1 MPTRADLDLIRG
13 ANDGLVVLAER
24 DLRDLWRSLDM
35 GRPEAAR
42 DALLEAFPAVTF
54 RYGAAAAT
62 IAADWYDDLR
72 FTEGVQGRFAA
83 EMADPVAP
91 EYVRSRVRYGAA
103 HLFTD
108 TPDQML
114 AFLSGALV
122 KYTLQPGRD
131 TIAQSA
137 AADPQARGWH
147 RETRPSATYTSG
159 CDFCRFLAHRGAV
172 YRRGTA
178 AFAAHD
184 DCKCIAVP
192 SWDAGA
198 PEVPAAVYEASKRM
212 DLLRRQ
218 AAGEPV
224 TLSTRRRRRL
234 ERRGITAQQDAQ
246 RQLEQHRERTRHAI
260 DIFVEGD

>member
-1 MPTRADLDLIRG
+1 MPTRADADLIRG
-13 ANDGLVVLAER
+13 ASEGLVVLAER
-24 DLRDLWRSLDM
+24 DLRDLWRSLDLSK
-35 GRPEAAR
+35 PEAAR
-42 DALLEAFPAVTF
+42 DALLEAFPVVTF
-54 RYGAAAAT
+54 RYGAASAT

-83 EMADPVAP
+83 EMSDPVSP
-91 EYVRSRVRYGAA
+91 EFVQSRVRYGAA

-108 TPDQML
+108 NPERML
-114 AFLSGALV
+114 PFLSGALV

-131 TIAQSA
+131 TITQSA

-147 RETRPSATYTSG
+147 RETRPSESYTSG
-159 CDFCRFLAHRGAV
+159 CDLCRFLAHRGAV
-172 YRRGTA
+172 YRKGAA

-224 TLSTRRRRRL
+224 TLSTRRRRWL
-234 ERRGITAQQDAQ
+234 QRRGITAQQDAQ
-246 RQLEQHRERTRHAI
+246 RQLEQRRDRVRRAI
-260 DIFVEGD
+260 ETFIEGD